1 MVKSRGRATKHVIE
15 FDDGTS
21 DTLLLSKD
29 PTEDDGKMK
38 GTKFYLVDEEE
49 EELVAVKSWDR
60 SHR

>member
-1 MVKSRGRATKHVIE
+1 MIQ

-29 PTEDDGKMK
+29 PTEDEGKMK

-60 SHR
+60 DHR